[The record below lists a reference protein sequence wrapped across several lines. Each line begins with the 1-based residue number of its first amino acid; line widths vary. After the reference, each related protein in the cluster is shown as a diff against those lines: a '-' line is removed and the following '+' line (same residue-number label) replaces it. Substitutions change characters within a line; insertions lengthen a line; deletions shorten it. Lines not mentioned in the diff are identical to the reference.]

1 MCVHARRQCVAFL
14 AAAQHCVM
22 MNPRFIW
29 LTVQQFMYT
38 ASREG
43 QMYYLLYTYRIEEGG
58 RRTRQSS

>member
-1 MCVHARRQCVAFL
+1 
-14 AAAQHCVM
+14 M

-58 RRTRQSS
+58 RRTRQCSWRLRAGEV